1 MTAAAIS
8 IAHPV
13 IAAVRGEG
21 FEALGWF
28 SPEPADRVPGDPQ
41 FAILVGN
48 AGPAMFERFAR
59 ERDPARD
66 RLDDWC
72 RMVIGDLAQR
82 LGAAAHFPFDLPPLP
97 FSVWGRRARAG
108 HASPLGLNVHPDFG
122 LWHAYRALLAFPRPL
137 DLPERPDTPSPCDTC
152 PDRPCLTNCP
162 VHAFSGEGY
171 DVTACA
177 GHLRT
182 QAGHDCMELGCR
194 ARRACP
200 VGRDFLYAP
209 SQARFHMSA
218 FLGARSAVTR

>member
-1 MTAAAIS
+1 MTPVAELVT
-8 IAHPV
+8 HPV
-13 IAAVRGEG
+13 IAAIRDEG

-28 SPEPADRVPGDPQ
+28 APDPSDRVPGDPP

-48 AGPAMFERFAR
+48 AGPAMFDRFAL
-59 ERDPARD
+59 ERDPNRD

-72 RMVIGDLAQR
+72 RIVIGDLAEA
-82 LGAAAHFPFDLPPLP
+82 LGAVAHLPFDLPALP
-97 FSVWGRRARAG
+97 FSLWGRRAKAG
-108 HASPLGLNVHPDFG
+108 HASPLGLNIHPIFG
-122 LWHAYRALLAFPRPL
+122 LWHAYRALLAFRSPL
-137 DLPERPDTPSPCDTC
+137 DLPERPDTPSPCVAC
-152 PDRPCLTNCP
+152 PDRPCLTACP

-171 DVTACA
+171 DVAACA

-182 QAGHDCMELGCR
+182 AAGRDCMELGCR

-218 FLGARSAVTR
+218 FLGARGAPAR